1 MKVWLISDTH
11 ANHDKI
17 KTYCDRPDN
26 FTELIIRNCQQR
38 VKPDDVLIH
47 LGDVAIGP
55 PEGAIKFVQA
65 LPGIK
70 WLVRGNHD
78 GESYGWWL
86 KAGFQQVCDGMV
98 FRHCWLTHR
107 PANSLPDGTT
117 LNLHGHLHN
126 VWHGFKPDNAG
137 EYAPA
142 PWRRLF
148 AVEYTG
154 YAPVEFD
161 KFVSQP
167 DRWQARGK
175 KEVKGNFIPEDYL
188 TAS

>member
-1 MKVWLISDTH
+1 MAKVYLIADTH
-11 ANHDKI
+11 ANHANI

-26 FTELIIRNCQQR
+26 FTDMIVKNCQR
-38 VKPDDVLIH
+38 MVKADDILIH

-55 PEGAIKFVQA
+55 PASAVNFVQS

-78 GESYGWWL
+78 GESYTWWVR
-86 KAGFQQVCDGMV
+86 AGFSAVCDGMV

-107 PANSLPDGTT
+107 PANRLPDGTT

-137 EYAPA
+137 EYKPA

-148 AVEYTG
+148 ALEYTS

-167 DRWQARGK
+167 EKFQATGK
-175 KEVKGNFIPEDYL
+175 K
-188 TAS
+188 A